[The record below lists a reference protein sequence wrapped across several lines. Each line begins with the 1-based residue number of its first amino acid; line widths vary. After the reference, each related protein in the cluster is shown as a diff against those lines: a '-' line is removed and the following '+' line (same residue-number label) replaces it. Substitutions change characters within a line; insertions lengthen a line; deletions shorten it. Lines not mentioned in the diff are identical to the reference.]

1 MTYNY
6 DYSKLLGRMREKLIT
21 QSHLASVLGL
31 SETSLNRKIK
41 NKTEFRQSEISK
53 ICECLEIPNEH
64 IDSYFFNH

>member
-1 MTYNY
+1 
-6 DYSKLLGRMREKLIT
+6 MREKLIT